1 MVKWKTLE
9 SWLNGMDHLN
19 WIAMNRT
26 IALIITTL
34 VFCSTAQANDGDEII
49 LEDLGVTL
57 DSSELELDQLTTPDL
72 PDGAMPEV
80 FQEEAPEAEPVSEE
94 ASEQPIPDNVKINY
108 VNVSES
114 FYRLTFNSETNIYTR
129 EATNEAKPGDLIE
142 IVITAVNASDET
154 VTDVEMINTIPA
166 GPLQLL
172 ANSFKTNERKS
183 LYLLSRNGQDFF
195 PSDIEFAAE
204 EIRFIQWLVLSLAPG
219 ESIDFSYRIQIN
231 Q

>member
-1 MVKWKTLE
+1 
-9 SWLNGMDHLN
+9 
-19 WIAMNRT
+19 MNRT
-26 IALIITTL
+26 IALLITSLILSALAAENDT
-34 VFCSTAQANDGDEII
+34 DGDEII

-57 DSSELELDQLTTPDL
+57 ESSELELEQLTTPDL

-80 FQEEAPEAEPVSEE
+80 FQETETAPAESATKETPAQAPAE
-94 ASEQPIPDNVKINY
+94 NVKINY

-114 FYRLTFNSETNIYTR
+114 FFRLNFNAETNIYTR

-154 VTDVEMINTIPA
+154 VKDVEMINTIPS
-166 GPLQLL
+166 GPLKLL
-172 ANSFKTNERKS
+172 SDSFKTNERKS
-183 LYLLSRNGQDFF
+183 LFLLSRNGQDFF
-195 PSDIEFAAE
+195 PSDVEFAAE
-204 EIRFIQWLVLSLAPG
+204 EIRFIQWLVLTLEPG